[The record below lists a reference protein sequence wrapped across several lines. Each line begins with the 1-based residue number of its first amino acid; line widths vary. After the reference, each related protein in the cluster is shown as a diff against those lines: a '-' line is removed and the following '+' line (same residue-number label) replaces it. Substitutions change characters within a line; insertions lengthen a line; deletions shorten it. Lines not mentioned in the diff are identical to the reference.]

1 MIHYIGFTL
10 RRLIDMEKK
19 ITLVNKTPHPVTLV
33 LEDGAKITL
42 EPVLPTPRVT
52 SSSVKTAN
60 YVITDDNGV
69 EHTITR
75 ETPVFG
81 EVVDLPEPQEGVLY
95 IVSMLVAARA
105 SNRTDLVSPGRQLRN
120 EAGQVI
126 GCTGLQGKEGEV
138 LL

>member
-1 MIHYIGFTL
+1 
-10 RRLIDMEKK
+10 MEKN
-19 ITLVNKTPHPVTLV
+19 ITLVNKTPHPITLV

-42 EPVLPTPRVT
+42 EPVLPTPRV
-52 SSSVKTAN
+52 SSSSIKTAAYTIIDEN
-60 YVITDDNGV
+60 GAEHMVI
-69 EHTITR
+69 R
-75 ETPVFG
+75 EAPVFG

-126 GCTGLQGKEGEV
+126 GCAGLQGKEGEV

>member
-1 MIHYIGFTL
+1 
-10 RRLIDMEKK
+10 MENIK
-19 ITLVNKTPHPVTLV
+19 IVNKTPHPVVLV

-42 EPVLPTPRVT
+42 EPVLPTPRVS

-60 YVITDDNGV
+60 YVVTDSDGV
-69 EHTITR
+69 KHEIMR
-75 ETPVFG
+75 EAPVFG

-126 GCTGLQGKEGEV
+126 GCAGLQGKEGEI
-138 LL
+138 L

>member
-1 MIHYIGFTL
+1 
-10 RRLIDMEKK
+10 MEKN
-19 ITLVNKTPHPVTLV
+19 ITLVNKTPHPITLV

-42 EPVLPTPRVT
+42 EPVLPTPRVS

-60 YVITDDNGV
+60 YVVTDSDGV
-69 EHTITR
+69 KHEIMR
-75 ETPVFG
+75 EAPVFG

-126 GCTGLQGKEGEV
+126 GCAGLQGKEGEI
-138 LL
+138 L

>member
-1 MIHYIGFTL
+1 
-10 RRLIDMEKK
+10 MEKK

-33 LEDGAKITL
+33 LDDAKITL
-42 EPVLPTPRVT
+42 DPVLPIPRV
-52 SSSVKTAN
+52 SSHNVVTAN

-75 ETPVFG
+75 EAPEFG
-81 EVVDLPEPQEGVLY
+81 EVIDLPEPQEGVVY

-105 SNRTDLVSPGRQLRN
+105 VGRNDLVSPGRQLRN

-126 GCTGLQGKEGEV
+126 GCAGLQGKEGEV

>member
-1 MIHYIGFTL
+1 MVHYIGFAL
-10 RRLIDMEKK
+10 RRLIDMEKN
-19 ITLVNKTPHPVTLV
+19 ITLVNKTPHPITLV

-42 EPVLPTPRVT
+42 EPVLPTPRVS

-75 ETPVFG
+75 EAPVFG

-105 SNRTDLVSPGRQLRN
+105 QNRTDLVSPGRQLRN
-120 EAGQVI
+120 EAGQGI
-126 GCTGLQGKEGEV
+126 GCAGLQGKEGEV
-138 LL
+138 L

>member
-1 MIHYIGFTL
+1 
-10 RRLIDMEKK
+10 MEKK

-33 LEDGAKITL
+33 LEDGGKIVL
-42 EPVLPTPRVT
+42 DPVMPIPRV
-52 SSSVKTAN
+52 SSHNVVTTN

-75 ETPVFG
+75 EAPEFG
-81 EVVDLPEPQEGVLY
+81 EVIDLPEPQEGVVY

-105 SNRTDLVSPGRQLRN
+105 KGRTDLVSPGRQIRN

-126 GCTGLQGKEGEV
+126 GCAGLQGKEGEV

>member
-1 MIHYIGFTL
+1 
-10 RRLIDMEKK
+10 MEKN
-19 ITLVNKTPHPVTLV
+19 ITLVNKTPHPITLV

-42 EPVLPTPRVT
+42 EPVLPTPRVS

-60 YVITDDNGV
+60 YVVTDSDGV
-69 EHTITR
+69 KHEIMR
-75 ETPVFG
+75 EAPVFG

-126 GCTGLQGKEGEV
+126 GCAGLQGKEGEV